1 MPDFLRLIWD
11 SVSMAGTSASQT
23 TRERKSLVMINR
35 AWLILMIV
43 QCISVTSHIINGLQ
57 RSAWLTFM
65 LVVGLVGVHVLIRLK
80 YINAAKMA
88 AIFVINYSAFAM
100 GVFLGFRTQLIDLLM
115 LSSMMPL
122 YLFETRQRKLI
133 FWGIA
138 MGVVPFAFYHLT
150 IQYLNQY
157 ALPEADQLSIYKVT
171 TPIKFL
177 CLVTLLYLI
186 YHKNA
191 AYEEEVKEK
200 EEKLIQQ
207 KKLYEL
213 MLEQIP
219 IDIVT
224 FDKQLRYTYVN
235 SAAVR
240 DSELRQWLL
249 GKTNMDYFRE
259 RNLDL
264 KVAVERDRLLHE
276 ALGRECPIQL
286 EETYVNRHGDLKH
299 SLKGASPI
307 YDDDKKLL
315 CLIGYSLDITGIKEA
330 EQKLKEYSVQLE
342 RKNGDLQHFVN
353 ATSHDL
359 KTPLRNIASYLQL
372 LERKNRGKLDEDSL
386 SMIDYTVKSVKQL
399 NQLIGDIYQYSV
411 ADRKDT
417 LIESVDLN
425 KILNET
431 LKQLE
436 TNLKEK
442 KAEIVYRELPHL
454 RVTTAHISLLFSNLI
469 GNGIKYN
476 ASLKPVVTIDW
487 NETESEFIF
496 SISDNGIGI
505 PEEYRNKVFEI
516 FQRLH
521 TSEAYEGTGVGLAI
535 CKKIVDNYNGRI
547 WVEGE
552 EGRGSIFYFSLSKAQ
567 VAIDGKDIN
576 VARVFAIAS

>member
-1 MPDFLRLIWD
+1 
-11 SVSMAGTSASQT
+11 
-23 TRERKSLVMINR
+23 
-35 AWLILMIV
+35 
-43 QCISVTSHIINGLQ
+43 
-57 RSAWLTFM
+57 
-65 LVVGLVGVHVLIRLK
+65 
-80 YINAAKMA
+80 
-88 AIFVINYSAFAM
+88 
-100 GVFLGFRTQLIDLLM
+100 
-115 LSSMMPL
+115 
-122 YLFETRQRKLI
+122 
-133 FWGIA
+133 
-138 MGVVPFAFYHLT
+138 
-150 IQYLNQY
+150 
-157 ALPEADQLSIYKVT
+157 
-171 TPIKFL
+171 
-177 CLVTLLYLI
+177 
-186 YHKNA
+186 
-191 AYEEEVKEK
+191 
-200 EEKLIQQ
+200 
-207 KKLYEL
+207 
-213 MLEQIP
+213 
-219 IDIVT
+219 
-224 FDKQLRYTYVN
+224 
-235 SAAVR
+235 
-240 DSELRQWLL
+240 
-249 GKTNMDYFRE
+249 MDYFRE

-576 VARVFAIAS
+576 AARVFAIAS